1 MQLNWTELLKSTMV
15 MFAVIDIVG
24 SIPFLLDIKKKAG
37 DIHAEKASLVA
48 LGIMLAFLFL
58 GEGVINFLGID
69 VNSFAVAGSI
79 VMFFMALEMILGITL
94 FKQNAE
100 SMKTATIVPV
110 AFPLIAGAGS
120 MTSIIS
126 LRAEF
131 AAVNIAIAILVNM
144 ALVYLVLRLTGR
156 IERALGEGGIA
167 VLQKVFGII
176 LLAIAV
182 VAIFGANLRNAMI
195 AVGVVTVPVFCRIT
209 RASVL
214 TVREREYVTAARAQG
229 ASHTR
234 LLFLYI
240 LPNCVEPL
248 LVQASLSM
256 GTSVL
261 DAAGLSFLGLGAKP
275 PTPEW
280 GTMLGDAFLYYQRAP
295 WCVAAPGAMIFLMV
309 LAFNL
314 FGDSLQDAFDPRS
327 GK

>member
-37 DIHAEKASLVA
+37 NIHAEKATLVA
-48 LGIMLAFLFL
+48 MGIMLAFLFL

-94 FKQNAE
+94 FEQSPQ

-131 AAVNIAIAILVNM
+131 AAVNIAFAILFNM
-144 ALVYLVLRLTGR
+144 AFVYLVLRLTGR
-156 IERALGEGGIA
+156 IERVLGEAGIA

-182 VAIFGANLRNAMI
+182 KLFSAN
-195 AVGVVTVPVFCRIT
+195 
-209 RASVL
+209 
-214 TVREREYVTAARAQG
+214 AAQ
-229 ASHTR
+229 
-234 LLFLYI
+234 LFQ
-240 LPNCVEPL
+240 VH
-248 LVQASLSM
+248 
-256 GTSVL
+256 G
-261 DAAGLSFLGLGAKP
+261 
-275 PTPEW
+275 
-280 GTMLGDAFLYYQRAP
+280 
-295 WCVAAPGAMIFLMV
+295 
-309 LAFNL
+309 
-314 FGDSLQDAFDPRS
+314 
-327 GK
+327 